1 MLKRIKN
8 PARILTFDTK
18 GTGRK
23 KGIAAADPAA
33 VEGHDLVIENGLI
46 KDLIQSGSRLNA
58 PHKAID
64 AKDKLVQPGFVECHT
79 HALFTGDRSAE
90 FKMKLEGRSYDEIA
104 SSGGGIVSTMKAV
117 RETGEKTLR
126 DLLLKRVD
134 SFIAQGVTTLEIKS
148 GYGLDHESELKMLR
162 VINSVKRLRPVTVV
176 PTFLG
181 AHTVPPEHKGN
192 RRKYL
197 DILTSLLLPEIAK
210 EGLAKRCDAFCESS
224 AFTPEEVEQ
233 VFTKAM
239 ELGFQLTLHTEQ
251 FNNTGGLELALRLG
265 AKSVDHLEVLKD
277 EQIPLLAAS
286 DTVAVLLPGVSW
298 TLDYDYAPA
307 RKLLD
312 AGATVALA
320 TDYNPGTSNIN
331 SIFLIMALAARKM
344 KMSVQE
350 ILASYTINSAAA
362 LGMSGTTGSIE
373 PGKVADI
380 AILNV
385 AHEDQI
391 IYNTGQNLN
400 STTISGGKIIYNK
413 SN

>member
-8 PARILTFDTK
+8 PARILSFDTK
-18 GTGRK
+18 GKGRK
-23 KGIAAADPAA
+23 NGFDTADPAA

-46 KDLIQSGSRLNA
+46 KDLITSGSRLKS
-58 PHKAID
+58 PYKSID
-64 AKDKLVQPGFVECHT
+64 AKDKLVLPGFVECHT
-79 HALFTGDRSAE
+79 HTLFAGDRSAE

-104 SSGGGIVSTMKAV
+104 ASGGGIVSTMKAV
-117 RETGEKTLR
+117 REKDEKTLR

-148 GYGLDHESELKMLR
+148 GYGLDYESELKMLR
-162 VINSVKRLRPVTVV
+162 VINSVKRLGLVNIV

-192 RRKYL
+192 RSKYL
-197 DILTSLLLPEIAK
+197 DILTTQLLPEIRK
-210 EGLAKRCDAFCESS
+210 EGLAIRCDAFCETS

-233 VFTKAM
+233 VFTKAL
-239 ELGFQLTLHTEQ
+239 ELGFELTLHTEQ

-286 DTVAVLLPGVSW
+286 ESVAVLLPGVSW
-298 TLDYDYAPA
+298 TLNYDYAPA
-307 RKLLD
+307 RRLLD

-362 LGMSGTTGSIE
+362 LGISGSTGSIE

-385 AHEDQI
+385 LHEDQI
-391 IYNTGQNLN
+391 IYNTAQNLN

-413 SN
+413 PN